1 MLLYR
6 IYFFAKRQFRK
17 KDLFLFWVAHA
28 KLQRSLK
35 KKASLL
41 INILG
46 NETDEIKSIRKTKLK
61 EIEEAYVARKK
72 SQPVEVPKYLKITE
86 IDMRRET
93 FKKVL
98 MQNKVITE

>member
-1 MLLYR
+1 MILYR
-6 IYFFAKRQFRK
+6 LYFFAKRQFRK

-28 KLQRSLK
+28 KLQRALK

-46 NETDEIKSIRKTKLK
+46 NETDEVKLIRKTKMK
-61 EIEEAYVARKK
+61 EIEETYVARRK
-72 SQPVEVPKYLKITE
+72 SQPEEVPKYLKITE
-86 IDMRRET
+86 IDMTRET

>member
-1 MLLYR
+1 MILYR
-6 IYFFAKRQFRK
+6 LYFFAKRQFRK

-28 KLQRSLK
+28 KLQRALK

-46 NETDEIKSIRKTKLK
+46 YETDEVKLIRKTKMK
-61 EIEEAYVARKK
+61 EIEETYVARRK
-72 SQPVEVPKYLKITE
+72 SQPEEVPKYLKITE
-86 IDMRRET
+86 IDMTRET